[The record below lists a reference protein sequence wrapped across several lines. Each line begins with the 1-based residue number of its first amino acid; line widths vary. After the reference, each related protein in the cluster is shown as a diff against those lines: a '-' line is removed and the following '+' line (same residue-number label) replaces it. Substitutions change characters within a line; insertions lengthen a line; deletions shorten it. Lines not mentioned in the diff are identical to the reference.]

1 MHRIMRPTFTYVTS
15 SVVCPSPYT
24 LSTLVS
30 PAKTVGPIE
39 MTFRLVGTNKCV
51 KWGANVRQLANT
63 IEPCVLGS
71 DAALCHI
78 TLTSFFVTNLR
89 QKIISVRRKE
99 GHTLCSVCSVCS
111 CRMRNKTM

>member
-15 SVVCPSPYT
+15 SMVCPSLCT

-51 KWGANVRQLANT
+51 KWDANDANWQ
-63 IEPCVLGS
+63 IRLSRACSAAMRPCAIL
-71 DAALCHI
+71 L
-78 TLTSFFVTNLR
+78 
-89 QKIISVRRKE
+89 
-99 GHTLCSVCSVCS
+99 
-111 CRMRNKTM
+111 